1 MPHAKVATR
10 RRSATAAAPSS
21 APAAKQTKLA
31 KPVKPVKKTA
41 KVESAPPAP
50 APATTA
56 APAPPAAASPWP
68 QVSHRESQREAK
80 RNAVLQAAA
89 QLFNE
94 RGFHATSLD
103 DIAARLN
110 VTKPT
115 LYYYVKNKD
124 EILLQCVSKGLT
136 MMLEGIDASRAAGG
150 KAIDQLMTCMQ
161 VYARI
166 VTMDFGMC
174 LIRVGDEQLPPESRK
189 ELRRLKSAID
199 QEFRRLVAEGV
210 AEGSL
215 QPCDPKMTA
224 FVIAG
229 ALSWI
234 GRWYQPGGE
243 YTPEQVAQQC
253 IATLCEGVLRRPVD
267 STALD
272 AAALPTAKR
281 KAASGKAKT
290 AVQPRGG

>member
-1 MPHAKVATR
+1 MPQAKAASTR
-10 RRSATAAAPSS
+10 RSSKSSTSSGSSPQRAAPKPSS
-21 APAAKQTKLA
+21 
-31 KPVKPVKKTA
+31 
-41 KVESAPPAP
+41 
-50 APATTA
+50 A
-56 APAPPAAASPWP
+56 APAPGPEDAPDAASPWAP
-68 QVSHRESQREAK
+68 VSHRERQREAK

-124 EILLQCVSKGLT
+124 EILLQCVGKGLA

-174 LIRVGDEQLPPESRK
+174 LIRVGDEQVPPESRK

-210 AEGSL
+210 AEGSI
-215 QPCDPKMTA
+215 QPCDPKITA

-243 YTPEQVAQQC
+243 YTAEQVAQQC
-253 IATLCEGVLRRPVD
+253 IATLCDGVLRRPAD

-272 AAALPTAKR
+272 AAAVPTPKR
-281 KAASGKAKT
+281 RAASSKAKT
-290 AVQPRGG
+290 AVRPSAG

>member
-1 MPHAKVATR
+1 MPQAKAASTR
-10 RRSATAAAPSS
+10 RSSTSSGSSPQRAAPKPSS
-21 APAAKQTKLA
+21 T
-31 KPVKPVKKTA
+31 
-41 KVESAPPAP
+41 AP
-50 APATTA
+50 APGPED
-56 APAPPAAASPWP
+56 APDAVSPWAP
-68 QVSHRESQREAK
+68 VSHRERQREAK

-124 EILLQCVSKGLT
+124 EILLQCVGKGLA

-174 LIRVGDEQLPPESRK
+174 LIRVGDEQVPPESRK

-210 AEGSL
+210 AEGSI
-215 QPCDPKMTA
+215 QPCDPKITA

-243 YTPEQVAQQC
+243 YTAEQVAQQC
-253 IATLCEGVLRRPVD
+253 IATLCDGVLRRP
-267 STALD
+267 AQ
-272 AAALPTAKR
+272 AAVSEVVPTPAAQRKVGGAKAKTPAR
-281 KAASGKAKT
+281 SGKA
-290 AVQPRGG
+290 

>member
-1 MPHAKVATR
+1 MPQAKAASTR
-10 RRSATAAAPSS
+10 RSSKSSTSGSSPQRAAPKPSSS
-21 APAAKQTKLA
+21 APA
-31 KPVKPVKKTA
+31 PGP
-41 KVESAPPAP
+41 EDAPD
-50 APATTA
+50 
-56 APAPPAAASPWP
+56 AASPWAP
-68 QVSHRESQREAK
+68 VSHRERQREAK

-174 LIRVGDEQLPPESRK
+174 LIRVGDEQVPPESRK

-210 AEGSL
+210 AEGSI
-215 QPCDPKMTA
+215 QPCDPKITA

-234 GRWYQPGGE
+234 GRWYQPVGE
-243 YTPEQVAQQC
+243 YTAEQVAQQC
-253 IATLCEGVLRRPVD
+253 IATLCDGVLRRPAD

-272 AAALPTAKR
+272 AAAVPTPKR
-281 KAASGKAKT
+281 RAASSKAKT
-290 AVQPRGG
+290 AVRTTGG

>member
-1 MPHAKVATR
+1 MPKST
-10 RRSATAAAPSS
+10 
-21 APAAKQTKLA
+21 
-31 KPVKPVKKTA
+31 
-41 KVESAPPAP
+41 
-50 APATTA
+50 
-56 APAPPAAASPWP
+56 ASPWAP
-68 QVSHRESQREAK
+68 ASHREQQREAK
-80 RNAVLQAAA
+80 RQAVLQAAA

-124 EILLQCVSKGLT
+124 EILLQCVRQGLD
-136 MMLEGIDASRAAGG
+136 MMLEGIAASRAAGG

-166 VTMDFGMC
+166 VTQDFGKC
-174 LIRVGDEQLPPESRK
+174 LIRVGDEQVPPESRK

-199 QEFRRLVAEGV
+199 LEFRRLVAEGV
-210 AEGSL
+210 QEGSL
-215 QPCDPKMTA
+215 APCDPKMTA

-243 YTPEQVAQQC
+243 YTAEQVAAQC
-253 IATLCEGVLRRPVD
+253 IDTLMGGVRRRVD
-267 STALD
+267 VP
-272 AAALPTAKR
+272 AAKKR
-281 KAASGKAKT
+281 AARA
-290 AVQPRGG
+290 

>member
-1 MPHAKVATR
+1 MPQAKAASTR
-10 RRSATAAAPSS
+10 RSSKSSTSSGSSTQRAAPKPSSS
-21 APAAKQTKLA
+21 APA
-31 KPVKPVKKTA
+31 PGP
-41 KVESAPPAP
+41 EDAPD
-50 APATTA
+50 
-56 APAPPAAASPWP
+56 AASPWAP
-68 QVSHRESQREAK
+68 VSHRERQREAK

-124 EILLQCVSKGLT
+124 EILLQCVGKGLA

-174 LIRVGDEQLPPESRK
+174 LIRVGDEQVPPESRK

-210 AEGSL
+210 AEGSI
-215 QPCDPKMTA
+215 QPCDPKITA

-243 YTPEQVAQQC
+243 YTAEQVAQQC
-253 IATLCEGVLRRPVD
+253 IATLCDGVLRRPAD
-267 STALD
+267 STALNT
-272 AAALPTAKR
+272 AAVPAPKR
-281 KAASGKAKT
+281 RAVSSKANT
-290 AVQPRGG
+290 AVRPSGG

>member
-1 MPHAKVATR
+1 MPNAKVAAP
-10 RRSATAAAPSS
+10 RSAARKPSPKRSPVS
-21 APAAKQTKLA
+21 APAPSDAEG
-31 KPVKPVKKTA
+31 P
-41 KVESAPPAP
+41 
-50 APATTA
+50 
-56 APAPPAAASPWP
+56 AASPWAP
-68 QVSHRESQREAK
+68 VSHREQQREAK
-80 RNAVLQAAA
+80 RQAVLQAAA

-124 EILLQCVSKGLT
+124 EILLQCVRQGLD
-136 MMLEGIDASRAAGG
+136 MMLAGIEASRAAGG
-150 KAIDQLMTCMQ
+150 QAIDQLVTCMQ

-166 VTMDFGMC
+166 VTQDFGMC
-174 LIRVGDEQLPPESRK
+174 LIRVGDEQLPPASRK

-199 QEFRRLVAEGV
+199 QEFRRLVAQGV

-253 IATLCEGVLRRPVD
+253 IATLCDGVLRRPADPAVPD
-267 STALD
+267 AVAAPARKRRVASSKAQTA
-272 AAALPTAKR
+272 AR
-281 KAASGKAKT
+281 
-290 AVQPRGG
+290 PRGG

>member
-10 RRSATAAAPSS
+10 RRSATPTAAAPSP
-21 APAAKQTKLA
+21 APAAKQVKLA
-31 KPVKPVKKTA
+31 KPVKKTA
-41 KVESAPPAP
+41 KVDSAPPAP

-124 EILLQCVSKGLT
+124 EILLQCVRQGLD
-136 MMLEGIDASRAAGG
+136 MMLEGIEASRAAGG

-234 GRWYQPGGE
+234 GRWYQPDGE

-253 IATLCEGVLRRPVD
+253 IATLCEGVLRRPAD
-267 STALD
+267 STALH
-272 AAALPTAKR
+272 AAAVPAPKPRAARGTA
-281 KAASGKAKT
+281 
-290 AVQPRGG
+290 

>member
-1 MPHAKVATR
+1 MPQAKAASTR
-10 RRSATAAAPSS
+10 RSSKSSKSSTSSGSSPQRAAPKPSS
-21 APAAKQTKLA
+21 
-31 KPVKPVKKTA
+31 
-41 KVESAPPAP
+41 
-50 APATTA
+50 A
-56 APAPPAAASPWP
+56 APAPGPEDAPDAASPWAP
-68 QVSHRESQREAK
+68 VSHRERQREAK

-124 EILLQCVSKGLT
+124 EILLQCVGKGLA

-174 LIRVGDEQLPPESRK
+174 LIRVGDEQVPPESRK

-210 AEGSL
+210 AEGSI
-215 QPCDPKMTA
+215 QPCDPKITA

-243 YTPEQVAQQC
+243 YTAEQVAQQC
-253 IATLCEGVLRRPVD
+253 IATLCDGVLRRPAD
-267 STALD
+267 STALNT
-272 AAALPTAKR
+272 AAVPAPKR
-281 KAASGKAKT
+281 RAASSKANT
-290 AVQPRGG
+290 AVRPSGG

>member
-1 MPHAKVATR
+1 M
-10 RRSATAAAPSS
+10 
-21 APAAKQTKLA
+21 TK
-31 KPVKPVKKTA
+31 
-41 KVESAPPAP
+41 
-50 APATTA
+50 TTA
-56 APAPPAAASPWP
+56 ARKTRPPSVAASPWATVP
-68 QVSHRESQREAK
+68 DREQQREAK

-124 EILLQCVSKGLT
+124 EILLQCVRQGLD
-136 MMLEGIDASRAAGG
+136 MMLAGIEASRAAGG
-150 KAIDQLMTCMQ
+150 QAIDQLVTCMQ

-166 VTMDFGMC
+166 VTQDFGMC

-210 AEGSL
+210 EEGAL
-215 QPCDPKMTA
+215 APCDPKMTA

-234 GRWYQPGGE
+234 ARWYQPGGE
-243 YTPEQVAQQC
+243 YTAEQVAEQC
-253 IATLCEGVLRRPVD
+253 IGTLMGGVLQRPG
-267 STALD
+267 
-272 AAALPTAKR
+272 AAKKR
-281 KAASGKAKT
+281 ATRA
-290 AVQPRGG
+290 

>member
-1 MPHAKVATR
+1 M
-10 RRSATAAAPSS
+10 
-21 APAAKQTKLA
+21 TK
-31 KPVKPVKKTA
+31 
-41 KVESAPPAP
+41 
-50 APATTA
+50 TTA
-56 APAPPAAASPWP
+56 ARKTRPPSVAASPWASAP
-68 QVSHRESQREAK
+68 DREQQREAK
-80 RNAVLQAAA
+80 RQAVLQAAA
-89 QLFNE
+89 ELFNE

-110 VTKPT
+110 VSKPT

-124 EILLQCVSKGLT
+124 EILLQCVRQGLD
-136 MMLEGIDASRAAGG
+136 MMLAGIEASRAAGG
-150 KAIDQLMTCMQ
+150 QAIDQLMTCMQ

-166 VTMDFGMC
+166 VTQDFGMC
-174 LIRVGDEQLPPESRK
+174 LIRVGDEQLPPASRK

-199 QEFRRLVAEGV
+199 QEFRRLVAQGV

-243 YTPEQVAQQC
+243 YTPEQVARQC
-253 IATLCEGVLRRPVD
+253 IATLCDGVLRRPADPAVPD
-267 STALD
+267 AVAAPARKRRVASSKAQTA
-272 AAALPTAKR
+272 AR
-281 KAASGKAKT
+281 
-290 AVQPRGG
+290 PRGG

>member
-1 MPHAKVATR
+1 MPHAKVAPR
-10 RRSATAAAPSS
+10 RRSATATAAAPSS
-21 APAAKQTKLA
+21 PPAAKRAT
-31 KPVKPVKKTA
+31 PVKAA
-41 KVESAPPAP
+41 KQAKAVPAR
-50 APATTA
+50 AQ
-56 APAPPAAASPWP
+56 AAATSPWP
-68 QVSHRESQREAK
+68 PVSHRERQREAK

-124 EILLQCVSKGLT
+124 EILLQCVRQGLD
-136 MMLEGIDASRAAGG
+136 MMLEGIEASRAAGG

-253 IATLCEGVLRRPVD
+253 IATLCDGVLRR
-267 STALD
+267 SAENTALD
-272 AAALPTAKR
+272 AAAVPASKR
-281 KAASGKAKT
+281 KAAGGKAKT
-290 AVQPRGG
+290 AVRPNGG

>member
-1 MPHAKVATR
+1 MPNATAASP
-10 RRSATAAAPSS
+10 RRSAPR
-21 APAAKQTKLA
+21 
-31 KPVKPVKKTA
+31 
-41 KVESAPPAP
+41 
-50 APATTA
+50 A
-56 APAPPAAASPWP
+56 APARPSADQAPELETPSASPWAP
-68 QVSHRESQREAK
+68 ASHRELQREAK

-124 EILLQCVSKGLT
+124 EILLQCVSKGLE
-136 MMLEGIDASRAAGG
+136 MMLEGIDASRASGG

-253 IATLCEGVLRRPVD
+253 IATLCDGVLRR
-267 STALD
+267 SEQ
-272 AAALPTAKR
+272 AAA
-281 KAASGKAKT
+281 SEAKT
-290 AVQPRGG
+290 APAPKRRAATSKTKIPVRSGRA

>member
-1 MPHAKVATR
+1 MPQAKAASTR
-10 RRSATAAAPSS
+10 RSSKSSTSSGSSTQRAAPKPSSSSS
-21 APAAKQTKLA
+21 APA
-31 KPVKPVKKTA
+31 PGP
-41 KVESAPPAP
+41 EDAPD
-50 APATTA
+50 
-56 APAPPAAASPWP
+56 AASPWAP
-68 QVSHRESQREAK
+68 VSHRERQREAK

-124 EILLQCVSKGLT
+124 EILLQCVGKGLA

-174 LIRVGDEQLPPESRK
+174 LIRVGDEQVPPESRK

-210 AEGSL
+210 AEGSI
-215 QPCDPKMTA
+215 QPCDPKITA

-243 YTPEQVAQQC
+243 YTAEQVAQQC
-253 IATLCEGVLRRPVD
+253 IATLCDGVLRRPAD
-267 STALD
+267 STALNT
-272 AAALPTAKR
+272 AAVPAPKR
-281 KAASGKAKT
+281 RAASSKANT
-290 AVQPRGG
+290 AVRPSGG